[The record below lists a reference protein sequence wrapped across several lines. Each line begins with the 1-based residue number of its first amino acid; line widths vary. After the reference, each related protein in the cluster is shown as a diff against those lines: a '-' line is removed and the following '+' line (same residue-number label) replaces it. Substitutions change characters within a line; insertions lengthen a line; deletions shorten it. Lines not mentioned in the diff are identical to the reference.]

1 VSVLECPRCW
11 TAGQW
16 TATGRTGSNARGLTR
31 AQLHCGKCGYLFWSG
46 WPVALEAAAAATPP
60 AEPTGRSP
68 APAPTLPHSMT
79 TRQPDMVRVGDV
91 QSRVIADFR
100 RRQSGE
106 RE

>member
-1 VSVLECPRCW
+1 
-11 TAGQW
+11 
-16 TATGRTGSNARGLTR
+16 
-31 AQLHCGKCGYLFWSG
+31 
-46 WPVALEAAAAATPP
+46 
-60 AEPTGRSP
+60 
-68 APAPTLPHSMT
+68 MT